1 MELFTAL
8 SVLAAIC
15 VSGGVGFYLNKHLN
29 AKRIGD
35 ATELATRIVEE
46 SRKEAQAQKKEIL
59 LQGQDELFNQKR
71 ELEHEFKERERE
83 LKARDR
89 KLQEQGERLEEK
101 LEKAYQT
108 LCPITK
114 YSGKTLAEVLT
125 VDPHAL
131 VWVAN
136 KYKGNPEVKKHS
148 SGSSD
153 IDHIK

>member
-1 MELFTAL
+1 MEFFTAL

-15 VSGGVGFYLNKHLN
+15 LSGGVGFYLNKHLN

-83 LKARDR
+83 LKAATASFRSRASGLR
-89 KLQEQGERLEEK
+89 KSL
-101 LEKAYQT
+101 
-108 LCPITK
+108 
-114 YSGKTLAEVLT
+114 
-125 VDPHAL
+125 
-131 VWVAN
+131 
-136 KYKGNPEVKKHS
+136 KKRPKKNTNS
-148 SGSSD
+148 
-153 IDHIK
+153 

>member
-1 MELFTAL
+1 MEFFTAL

-101 LEKAYQT
+101 LEKAT
-108 LCPITK
+108 EKEHELLSVEK
-114 YSGKTLAEVLT
+114 DLSKRSGNLPSLRKRSTNASMSRNT
-125 VDPHAL
+125 VCRKSPA
-131 VWVAN
+131 
-136 KYKGNPEVKKHS
+136 
-148 SGSSD
+148 
-153 IDHIK
+153 